1 VGSGDVWF
9 AVSEPTEEEIGVE
22 VGSLVERVLIAWI
35 FIG

>member
-1 VGSGDVWF
+1 MGSRDLWF

-22 VGSLVERVLIAWI
+22 VGSLVERVLIAGI